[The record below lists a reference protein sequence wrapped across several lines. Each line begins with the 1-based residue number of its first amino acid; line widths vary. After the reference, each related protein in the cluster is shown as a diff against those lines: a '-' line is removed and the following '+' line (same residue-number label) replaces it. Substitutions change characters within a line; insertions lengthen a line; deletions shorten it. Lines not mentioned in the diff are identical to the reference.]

1 MPHLCMVCYGL
12 VLVVQANPLTSKT
25 SFFSFHASFPR
36 CFFTVSAPL
45 SINATK
51 RNHPHP
57 ETECK
62 ASTAEL
68 TTAAK
73 GTIWYRKN
81 LIDPLHLAFFNKC
94 SITCYLLNAPVVLE
108 RLYAILKS

>member
-12 VLVVQANPLTSKT
+12 VLVVQANPLTSKKRR
-25 SFFSFHASFPR
+25 FSPFMRHFLDV
-36 CFFTVSAPL
+36 FFTVSAPL

-81 LIDPLHLAFFNKC
+81 LIDPPAFSFFLT
-94 SITCYLLNAPVVLE
+94 SVP
-108 RLYAILKS
+108 